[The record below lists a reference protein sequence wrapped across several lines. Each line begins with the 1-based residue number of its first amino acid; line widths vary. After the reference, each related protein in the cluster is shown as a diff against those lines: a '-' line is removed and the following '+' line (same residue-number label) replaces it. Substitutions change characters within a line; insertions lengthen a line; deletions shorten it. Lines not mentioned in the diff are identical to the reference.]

1 MSLFKVLLI
10 NPKIPQN
17 TGNIARTC
25 VANDIELHLAGEL
38 GFSLEDKYL
47 KRAGLDYWKHLKIF
61 THSTYQAYLDFDI
74 NRGSYVKSY
83 FFTKFATKLY
93 YKINYEKGST
103 IVFGSEDKG
112 IPKQIL
118 QDHKEFCLKIPMLT
132 DKVRSLNLSNSVAI
146 VSYELIRQLI

>member
-1 MSLFKVLLI
+1 MSLFKIVLI

-25 VANDIELHLAGEL
+25 VVNGLELHLVGL
-38 GFSLEDKYL
+38 IGFSLEDKYL
-47 KRAGLDYWKHLKIF
+47 KRAGLDYWKFLKIYIHNTF
-61 THSTYQAYLDFDI
+61 QDYLEFDTKRGTYT
-74 NRGSYVKSY
+74 KSY
-83 FFTKFATKLY
+83 FFTKFASSSFYSIKF
-93 YKINYEKGST
+93 EKGAT

-112 IPKQIL
+112 IPKNIL
-118 QDHKEFCLKIPMLT
+118 QEHKNYCLKIPMLT